1 MVDGTQQRG
10 ITRADGV
17 ALKEYLE
24 KQLDSQ
30 AALYDSRLAAL
41 EKATEVAAKV
51 LGDRLAGM
59 NEFREAMGDLSNRMV
74 TRAELMVQLDKV
86 DIQLKDLRKSR
97 DESAGKASQ
106 TSVLIALGFG
116 VAGLIFGIID
126 LLV

>member
-1 MVDGTQQRG
+1 MADGTQQRG

-106 TSVLIALGFG
+106 TSVIIDLGFG